1 MRFATSCWADGMS
14 DWYWLIAWAIAIGIL
29 GYVLPRV
36 PGPLNKVV
44 AVILVTLLGLG
55 TVVILYSV
63 VFMLA

>member
-1 MRFATSCWADGMS
+1 MR
-14 DWYWLIAWAIAIGIL
+14 DWYWLIAWAIAVGIL

-36 PGPLNKVV
+36 PGPWNKVV